1 VRISAEELELRR
13 GLIDK
18 LSSENFE
25 PENYD
30 DEYRNRVL
38 AMIDDKV
45 KGREITVP
53 PKTPARGRIIDLME
67 ALKESMK
74 KAQRGKN
81 QVEQKNRRKA

>member
-1 VRISAEELELRR
+1 
-13 GLIDK
+13 
-18 LSSENFE
+18 
-25 PENYD
+25 
-30 DEYRNRVL
+30 
-38 AMIDDKV
+38 MIDDKV

-81 QVEQKNRRKA
+81 QVEQKNRRKS

>member
-1 VRISAEELELRR
+1 MRISAEELELRR